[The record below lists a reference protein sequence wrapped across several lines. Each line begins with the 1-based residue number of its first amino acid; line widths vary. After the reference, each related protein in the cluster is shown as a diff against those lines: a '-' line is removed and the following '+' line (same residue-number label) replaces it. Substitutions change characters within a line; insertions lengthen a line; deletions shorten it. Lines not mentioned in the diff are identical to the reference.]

1 MFGSDLVG
9 QLSESLSLEGG
20 QAEIKYDGK
29 SYRIPKKETK

>member
-29 SYRIPKKETK
+29 SYRISKKETK